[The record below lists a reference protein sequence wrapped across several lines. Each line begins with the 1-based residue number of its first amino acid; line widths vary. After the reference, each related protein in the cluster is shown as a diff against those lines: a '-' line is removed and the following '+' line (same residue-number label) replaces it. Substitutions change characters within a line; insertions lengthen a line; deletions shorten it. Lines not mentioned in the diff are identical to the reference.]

1 MFKDKHERFLELIVA
16 YYNCKENWLENAT
29 RSNTIAYRKVLR
41 ELSRL
46 TKELS
51 DLVMEAQHERWQANK
66 KMREETGTHKS
77 KRPPNV

>member
-16 YYNCKENWLENAT
+16 YYNCKENWLENGS
-29 RSNTIAYRKVLR
+29 RNNTIEYRKVLR

-46 TKELS
+46 TKEMA
-51 DLVMEAQHERWQANK
+51 DLVMEAQHERWRENK
-66 KMREETGTHKS
+66 KLREETGRFKS